1 MHAVGFDPGIWS
13 LLLTGVAGIMLIL
26 AGTLALLLQRIVQ
39 QDGRTE
45 VQLPFGVR
53 LTTNYPALVLA
64 LIGAFLA
71 AMPFYLMHGQP
82 KGPAAT
88 RIAIAGQVA
97 ADRGDT
103 RGDLF
108 IGVTDKIIP
117 VGDIGQEDREVRL
130 DALIFPETGSYM
142 IVGIANWDDGRQDV
156 GYAPITREGNQG
168 TPTFRMRIR
177 RRQ

>member
-1 MHAVGFDPGIWS
+1 MPAVSLDTGTWS

-53 LTTNYPALVLA
+53 LSTNYPVLVLA

-71 AMPFYLMHGQP
+71 AMPFYLMHSQP
-82 KGPAAT
+82 KGTAAT

-108 IGVTDKIIP
+108 LGITDKIIP
-117 VGDIGQEDREVRL
+117 VGDIGQEEREVHL
-130 DALIFPETGSYM
+130 DALILPETESYLV
-142 IVGIANWDDGRQDV
+142 VGIAHWDDGRQDV
-156 GYAPITREGNQG
+156 GYAPITRERAQS
-168 TPTFRMRIR
+168 TPAFRMRIR

>member
-1 MHAVGFDPGIWS
+1 MNAVGLDAGIWS
-13 LLLTGVAGIMLIL
+13 LLLTGGAGIMLIL

-39 QDGRTE
+39 HDGRTE

-53 LTTNYPALVLA
+53 LITNYPALVLA

-71 AMPFYLMHGQP
+71 AMPFYLTHGQP
-82 KGPAAT
+82 KATAAS
-88 RIAIAGQVA
+88 RIAIAGQVT

-108 IGVTDKIIP
+108 IGITDKIIP
-117 VGDIGQEDREVRL
+117 VGDIGQDDREVHL
-130 DALIFPETGSYM
+130 DALIFPEIGSYM
-142 IVGIANWDDGRQDV
+142 VLGIANWDDGKQDV
-156 GYAPITREGNQG
+156 GYAPITREGDQNA
-168 TPTFRMRIR
+168 PTFKMRIR

>member
-1 MHAVGFDPGIWS
+1 MHAVGLDTGAWS

-39 QDGRTE
+39 QDSRTE

-71 AMPFYLMHGQP
+71 ATPFYVMHGQP
-82 KGPAAT
+82 KGTAAT
-88 RIAIAGQVA
+88 RIAIVGQVA

-103 RGDLF
+103 RGDLVHR
-108 IGVTDKIIP
+108 GH
-117 VGDIGQEDREVRL
+117 R
-130 DALIFPETGSYM
+130 
-142 IVGIANWDDGRQDV
+142 
-156 GYAPITREGNQG
+156 
-168 TPTFRMRIR
+168 
-177 RRQ
+177 